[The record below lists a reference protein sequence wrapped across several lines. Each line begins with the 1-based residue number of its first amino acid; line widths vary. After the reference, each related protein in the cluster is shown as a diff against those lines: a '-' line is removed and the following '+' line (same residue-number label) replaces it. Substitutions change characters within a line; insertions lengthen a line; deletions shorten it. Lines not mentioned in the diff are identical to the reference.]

1 MTEPQT
7 APGSSSSELGSAAI
21 DRFCCQYLQL
31 EAHLDYPDGQVLKR
45 PEAQDEIFDRIL
57 PGCSPSSKSARFQ
70 LRVLKEL
77 VKRIQDSVGDD
88 EVDDFEVSDRIMDRL
103 GELMFEPLMSEA
115 DEAQRKCLVTYR
127 LSLVQPPEH
136 IDILENR
143 SLLAAGGTTG
153 LRTWEAAL
161 HLGQYLSI
169 NGHHVAGKRVLE
181 LGAGTGYLSILCA
194 KMLAAAHVTAS
205 DGSEEVV
212 EKLAD
217 NFALNGLEWDYNVSG
232 SARLS
237 PKLLKWGH
245 ALVGTEEPEW
255 NGGRKI
261 DLVIGADVTYDQ
273 KVIPFLVSTLTELV
287 ELDPETEIIIS
298 ATQRNAETLMAFRD
312 SCAKS
317 GLQAEEVELSV
328 KDQQDTLIRH
338 GRPNGTLTPFYS
350 THVPIC
356 IFHIRGSK
364 EQ

>member
-1 MTEPQT
+1 
-7 APGSSSSELGSAAI
+7 
-21 DRFCCQYLQL
+21 
-31 EAHLDYPDGQVLKR
+31 
-45 PEAQDEIFDRIL
+45 
-57 PGCSPSSKSARFQ
+57 
-70 LRVLKEL
+70 
-77 VKRIQDSVGDD
+77 
-88 EVDDFEVSDRIMDRL
+88 MDRL
-103 GELMFEPLMSEA
+103 GELMFEPLKSEA

-127 LSLVQPPEH
+127 LSLVQPPES

-169 NGHHVAGKRVLE
+169 NSHLVTGKRVLE

-194 KMLAAAHVTAS
+194 KMLGAAHVTSS

-217 NFALNGLEWDYNVSG
+217 NFALNGLEWDYSVSS

-273 KVIPFLVSTLTELV
+273 KVIPFLVATLTELL
-287 ELDPETEIIIS
+287 ELDPDTEIIIS
-298 ATQRNAETLMAFRD
+298 ATQRNVDTLMVFRD
-312 SCAKS
+312 SCFKS
-317 GLQAEEVELSV
+317 GLLVNEVEFSV
-328 KDQQDTLIRH
+328 KDQQDTLQRH
-338 GRPNGTLTPFYS
+338 GRSNGTLTPFYS
-350 THVPIC
+350 TQVPIR
-356 IFHIRGSK
+356 IFHIRGNK
-364 EQ
+364 K